1 MLKVLLYF
9 ITNVLTILILSN
21 LLPTFEVTGYSAAF
35 MFVVFLTLLNFTV
48 IPVIKFLTFPINFL
62 TLGIFHGLINIFT
75 IGVVA
80 NTIRGVDLTGT
91 SFDKFLTSLVIA
103 VTLSVAHA
111 FVGKVNKQ

>member
-1 MLKVLLYF
+1 MFKVLLYF
-9 ITNVLTILILSN
+9 VINTITILVLSN
-21 LLPTFEVTGYSAAF
+21 LLLTFEVTGLTAAF

-62 TLGIFHGLINIFT
+62 TLGLFHGLINILT

-91 SFDKFLTSLVIA
+91 STDKFLTSLVIA

-111 FVGKVNKQ
+111 FVGKLSK